1 MYADDGAAIVVV
13 SSGDRMDHL
22 VVLVWHGRRGMRL
35 RIDTSVAAII
45 AGVATLHLAIRRQ
58 QRLDVR

>member
-1 MYADDGAAIVVV
+1 MYADDGAAIVV

-22 VVLVWHGRRGMRL
+22 VVVWHGRRGMRL
-35 RIDTSVAAII
+35 RIDTSLPAII
-45 AGVATLHLAIRRQ
+45 AGVAALHLAIRRQ